1 MALEGGQLGVGCV
14 IVLLFVEDVCKR
26 CRQLYTLRRFEN
38 EFCVEHDDVLVCA
51 VGAVFEQVFF
61 RFGKFLAA
69 FVFAK
74 SICKDN
80 IKVEQIL
87 STAILFN
94 LK

>member
-1 MALEGGQLGVGCV
+1 MERELFATDVEGIEGVG
-14 IVLLFVEDVCKR
+14 
-26 CRQLYTLRRFEN
+26 
-38 EFCVEHDDVLVCA
+38 A

-80 IKVEQIL
+80 IRCEQKS
-87 STAILFN
+87 STSILFN